1 MDARQEH
8 GDGGGNKDE
17 RGDAEPERG
26 AEVCRLVGPAGGRG
40 GYLYVCGSVRM
51 AQDVHAA
58 MVALLVQHDGMT
70 EAEAE
75 AELVA
80 MAARGRYVRDVWY

>member
-1 MDARQEH
+1 M
-8 GDGGGNKDE
+8 
-17 RGDAEPERG
+17 
-26 AEVCRLVGPAGGRG
+26 G

-51 AQDVHAA
+51 AKDVHAA